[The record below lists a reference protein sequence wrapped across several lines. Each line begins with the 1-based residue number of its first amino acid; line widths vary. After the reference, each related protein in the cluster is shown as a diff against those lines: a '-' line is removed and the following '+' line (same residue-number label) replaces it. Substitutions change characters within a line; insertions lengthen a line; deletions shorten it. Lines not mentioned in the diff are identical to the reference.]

1 MAWKTSCRPRR
12 SVRSETDTNRITIG
26 VTLRRTARK
35 IRRLK
40 GVVGGMCPGYSDSA
54 DPRLPD
60 ALLSNL
66 VLVAVL
72 SKAPIKSRGPKQN
85 STQRS
90 SKSSQA
96 KGSWSCRCSSKTAN
110 RAAKCHASFPM
121 RLPWSSLFQIT
132 FLGTMWDEVP
142 EFVQEITWARSPS
155 ISIPQIR
162 FSNRPADPAFM

>member
-1 MAWKTSCRPRR
+1 
-12 SVRSETDTNRITIG
+12 
-26 VTLRRTARK
+26 
-35 IRRLK
+35 
-40 GVVGGMCPGYSDSA
+40 MCPVYPDSA
-54 DPRLPD
+54 DPGLPD

-66 VLVAVL
+66 VAVL
-72 SKAPIKSRGPKQN
+72 SKASIKSRGPKQN